1 MSKQL
6 SKSITLS
13 VTVEELFQ
21 SGAHIGHKTSH
32 WNPSIKNF
40 LHSSKSNT
48 HIIDLF
54 QSIEQLEAAC
64 QAVYSLG
71 KKGQKL
77 LFVGTK
83 SQAAPVLTAL
93 AKEIDAP
100 YVTKRWPGGL
110 LTNFETISSRLK
122 KLTEMEKTLD
132 DQSLRAKYTKR
143 ELGKMEQSI
152 KKLNTMLGGIKG
164 IKRPPQAVFVV
175 DTNLEKTAVQE
186 ATKLGLTTIAIV
198 DTNSSPKGIDYPI
211 VASDDNLKVIELIA
225 REIQVAYQTGYR
237 EYLTRQK

>member
-6 SKSITLS
+6 TKS
-13 VTVEELFQ
+13 VTLNITVEDLFQ

-32 WNPSIKNF
+32 WNPDIKNF
-40 LHSSKSNT
+40 IHSNQSNT

-64 QAVYSLG
+64 QAAYKIGS
-71 KKGQKL
+71 KGHKI

-83 SQAAPVLTAL
+83 SQAAPVLTSL

-110 LTNFETISSRLK
+110 LTNFATISARLK
-122 KLTEMEKTLD
+122 KLTEMEKILA

-143 ELGKMEQSI
+143 ELGKIEQSI

-164 IKRPPQAVFVV
+164 IKRPPHAIFVV
-175 DTNLEKTAVQE
+175 DTNLEKTAVRE
-186 ATKLGLTTIAIV
+186 ANKLGLTTIAIV
-198 DTNSSPKGIDYPI
+198 DTNSSPKGINYPV

-225 REIQVAYQTGYR
+225 KEIQVAYQSGYQA
-237 EYLTRQK
+237 YLTRQK

>member
-1 MSKQL
+1 
-6 SKSITLS
+6 
-13 VTVEELFQ
+13 
-21 SGAHIGHKTSH
+21 
-32 WNPSIKNF
+32 
-40 LHSSKSNT
+40 
-48 HIIDLF
+48 
-54 QSIEQLEAAC
+54 
-64 QAVYSLG
+64 
-71 KKGQKL
+71 
-77 LFVGTK
+77 
-83 SQAAPVLTAL
+83 
-93 AKEIDAP
+93 
-100 YVTKRWPGGL
+100 
-110 LTNFETISSRLK
+110 
-122 KLTEMEKTLD
+122 
-132 DQSLRAKYTKR
+132 
-143 ELGKMEQSI
+143 MEQSI